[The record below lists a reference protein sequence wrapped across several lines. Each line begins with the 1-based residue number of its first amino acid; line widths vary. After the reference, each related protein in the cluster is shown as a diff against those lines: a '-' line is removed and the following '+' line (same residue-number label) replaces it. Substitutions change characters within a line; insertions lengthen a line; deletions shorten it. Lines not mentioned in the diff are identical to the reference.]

1 MAYRVLLVAVLHN
14 MDRDKQVD
22 KETKSN
28 GQMAVVLDVTKL
40 FVKVSKKGSKEGR
53 KHGGK
58 RIWVLMRKRERERE
72 KLFLQQCCWS
82 FLIADSVGGWLRE
95 LISRKWIDWLD
106 DAYDA

>member
-72 KLFLQQCCWS
+72 KNYFFSNVAGRSSLPILS
-82 FLIADSVGGWLRE
+82 MGGCGV
-95 LISRKWIDWLD
+95 
-106 DAYDA
+106 

>member
-1 MAYRVLLVAVLHN
+1 

-72 KLFLQQCCWS
+72 KNYFFSNVAGRSSLPIL
-82 FLIADSVGGWLRE
+82 SVGGCG
-95 LISRKWIDWLD
+95 S
-106 DAYDA
+106 

>member
-40 FVKVSKKGSKEGR
+40 FVKVSKKR
-53 KHGGK
+53 K
-58 RIWVLMRKRERERE
+58 
-72 KLFLQQCCWS
+72 
-82 FLIADSVGGWLRE
+82 
-95 LISRKWIDWLD
+95 
-106 DAYDA
+106 